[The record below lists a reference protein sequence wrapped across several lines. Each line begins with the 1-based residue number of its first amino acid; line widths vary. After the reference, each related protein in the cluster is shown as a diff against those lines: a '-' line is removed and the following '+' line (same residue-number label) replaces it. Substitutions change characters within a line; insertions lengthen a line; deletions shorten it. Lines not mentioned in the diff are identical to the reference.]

1 MGQGTVDRKNDE
13 EIATE
18 MFPNLIKIIKQQI

>member
-1 MGQGTVDRKNDE
+1 MRQGTVDRKNE
-13 EIATE
+13 EETATE